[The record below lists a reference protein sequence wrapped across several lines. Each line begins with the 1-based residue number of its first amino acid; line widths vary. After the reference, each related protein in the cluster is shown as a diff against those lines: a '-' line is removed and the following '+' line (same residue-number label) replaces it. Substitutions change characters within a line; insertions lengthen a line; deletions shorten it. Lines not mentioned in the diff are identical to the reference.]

1 MTEQKNYP
9 LYQMLSFYWKKK
21 VWFIII
27 PLICA
32 LVGLLASS
40 LWPKECGLKSFKN
53 NSSPITRLEALTNP
67 DQIMA
72 KYGKHFESE
81 VDIFVPSR
89 SYIQLEVR
97 NDNKEEIEKELK
109 VYHDSVMKE
118 LSTQYDFRVGITETY
133 AASLEK
139 RVETLNAS
147 IKEYQSMLDNE
158 EVISSLH
165 TSLIISAETSLS
177 ESMVTLQRV
186 KNDLAFFEKPY
197 LVTSEINETPSY
209 TLQWTVAGFVIG
221 ILLAIFIITLWQYI
235 HRARKDNQ
243 HD

>member
-1 MTEQKNYP
+1 MTEQRNYP

-40 LWPKECGLKSFKN
+40 LWPKEEAYIGKSNIFTGAIN
-53 NSSPITRLEALTNP
+53 LESLTNP

-72 KYGKHFESE
+72 KYGEHFESE

-109 VYHDSVMKE
+109 VYHDGVMKE
-118 LSTQYDFRVGITETY
+118 LSTQYDNRVGITETY
-133 AASLEK
+133 VALLEK

-147 IKEYQSMLDNE
+147 IKEYQSMLDND

-165 TSLIISAETSLS
+165 SSLIISAETSLS
-177 ESMVTLQRV
+177 ENMVTLQRV
-186 KNDLAFFEKPY
+186 KNDLAFFEKPS
-197 LVTSEINETPSY
+197 LVSSEINETPSY
-209 TLQWTVAGFVIG
+209 TLQWTAAGFVIG